1 MSGINVTEILR
12 SELEGLRQRVADNI
26 VATGRNATGKTVAGL
41 SVEANGL
48 SGALTGREAFA
59 TLEIGS
65 RPWAHQYPRPPK
77 WFAKLIQEWIDAK
90 SLRLNAYAVATTLM
104 RDGSRLRRQG
114 GKDDVYTPEIPRTLE
129 AITRRVTSQM
139 QVLVTDRLNRT
150 IPKVT
155 EI

>member
-1 MSGINVTEILR
+1 MSSINVTEILR

-77 WFAKLIQEWIDAK
+77 WFAELIQE
-90 SLRLNAYAVATTLM
+90 
-104 RDGSRLRRQG
+104 
-114 GKDDVYTPEIPRTLE
+114 
-129 AITRRVTSQM
+129 
-139 QVLVTDRLNRT
+139 
-150 IPKVT
+150 
-155 EI
+155 